1 MRSNAKTV
9 AEYLASLPEERRADL
24 SAVRKVILDNLPK
37 GYEECM
43 NYGMIGYVVPH
54 SIYPAGYHCDPK
66 QPMPYACL
74 ASQKN
79 YIALYA
85 MTVYGDKATE
95 TWLRSAWKAAGKK
108 LDMGKSCIRFKNLE
122 AAPLDV
128 IGQLIARVPVDRY
141 IARIETVVKNTSRK
155 PAKKTK

>member
-1 MRSNAKTV
+1 
-9 AEYLASLPEERRADL
+9 
-24 SAVRKVILDNLPK
+24 
-37 GYEECM
+37 
-43 NYGMIGYVVPH
+43 
-54 SIYPAGYHCDPK
+54 
-66 QPMPYACL
+66 MPYACL